1 MVEGDE
7 GGGLGH
13 AVALD
18 EGEPDAV
25 PEGFELGGQGGAAGD
40 DGPELPTQG
49 AMHLTE
55 APPALPDGKALGG
68 IELGGESREA
78 AERMGA
84 EALEGAGD
92 GGADRVV
99 GMGPEL
105 CAEVGEGESLKI
117 GSGFSEAVQQVA
129 VGDEELGGDV

>member
-68 IELGGESREA
+68 FELGGESREA
-78 AERMGA
+78 GEQMGA
-84 EALEGAGD
+84 EELEDAGNGDEHGDALA
-92 GGADRVV
+92 ADEV
-99 GMGPEL
+99 GHARGLEL
-105 CAEVGEGESLKI
+105 IAEV
-117 GSGFSEAVQQVA
+117 Q
-129 VGDEELGGDV
+129 LGGE